1 MDYALRIY
9 LVIVCLLL
17 IGQRATVTGTERCGY
32 GDVKALETVER
43 VNSYGSCFPYD
54 TSSTPSGTPCDEIY
68 TQQETYVFLSSR
80 RAEGD
85 FNRYLTQF
93 QDTTLFFS
101 LIPAKCINEARKIL
115 CHYYLP
121 TCGNATV
128 FEPPTSV
135 CEDVCEH
142 LKNICPDQFQQL
154 ALHFLLNSGVLQPL
168 GLTMI
173 NCLDTGDYIS
183 PLQHCCSDL
192 GIEIPCMN
200 VNDSGDLVPD
210 PACVTSESVVILSP
224 SQSTQPDPGSRSVGV
239 TVAIAIAILVAVV
252 IVLAIC
258 LVLVVRLRRMHRKKK
273 QVAKTSMSSFPS
285 SQSRDSLRYHGAN
298 YANLLRPVTES
309 SKIVA
314 RVPSAY
320 IRQMADEKLL
330 IPGRSLTLMDTI
342 GQGEFGVVYRG
353 NLAGWRAEREHSLV
367 AVKTLKGLKLCKQH
381 VNKSS
386 DEYTT
391 VVLK

>member
-1 MDYALRIY
+1 MKRTGGVVCDYCMFI
-9 LVIVCLLL
+9 
-17 IGQRATVTGTERCGY
+17 ATVTGTERCGY

-43 VNSYGSCFPYD
+43 VNRYLLLLKCFLCQQNFLSPLSYGSCFPYD

-85 FNRYLTQF
+85 FNRYLRHF

-192 GIEIPCMN
+192 GIEIRK
-200 VNDSGDLVPD
+200 S
-210 PACVTSESVVILSP
+210 
-224 SQSTQPDPGSRSVGV
+224 
-239 TVAIAIAILVAVV
+239 
-252 IVLAIC
+252 
-258 LVLVVRLRRMHRKKK
+258 RMH
-273 QVAKTSMSSFPS
+273 QLSNIYYNICSS
-285 SQSRDSLRYHGAN
+285 
-298 YANLLRPVTES
+298 
-309 SKIVA
+309 
-314 RVPSAY
+314 
-320 IRQMADEKLL
+320 
-330 IPGRSLTLMDTI
+330 
-342 GQGEFGVVYRG
+342 
-353 NLAGWRAEREHSLV
+353 HSV
-367 AVKTLKGLKLCKQH
+367 HEC
-381 VNKSS
+381 
-386 DEYTT
+386 E
-391 VVLK
+391 